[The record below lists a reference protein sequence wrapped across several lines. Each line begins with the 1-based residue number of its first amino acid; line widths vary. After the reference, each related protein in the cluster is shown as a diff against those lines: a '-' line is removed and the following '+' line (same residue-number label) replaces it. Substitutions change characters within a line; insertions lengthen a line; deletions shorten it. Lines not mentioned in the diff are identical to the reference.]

1 MKSLSKIR
9 IILILFSVFLG
20 LLYAAPNFFSSSV
33 QNKSFNFL
41 PGKKINLGLDL
52 KGGSYLLLKADMEV
66 VFAEK
71 LESLRSDI
79 RSTLRKAKIGYKK
92 LSVKE
97 DYVSFEMRTG
107 SSVEQIKS
115 AILKLDKNLIVEI
128 NTNNF
133 QIKFSDA
140 NKQKI
145 TKTTMAQAIEI
156 VRRRIDETG
165 TNEPSI
171 QQQGI
176 DRIIVQLPGLDDP
189 SRIKKLLGKTAKLNF
204 QLVHPTIM
212 SEDINKDSKSPPG
225 YVVLEEDKNADR
237 LYMVNKRIMVSG
249 EMLKDATPTFDRNNS
264 PSVSFQLSPLGGK
277 KFGRVTG
284 KHVGRAFAIVL
295 DGKVVSAPVIQ
306 TQIFS
311 SGQIT
316 GAFSVQETN
325 DLALVLRSGALPAPM
340 IILEERSVGPGL
352 GRDSISSG
360 KIASIIGLIAVMV
373 FMLITYGIFGVFAN
387 IALFC
392 NIIFIVALLS
402 LIQATLTLP
411 GIAGI
416 VLTMGMAVDSN
427 VLIF

>member
-33 QNKSFNFL
+33 QNNSFNFL

-71 LESLRSDI
+71 LESLTSDI
-79 RSTLRKAKIGYKK
+79 RSSLRKAKIGYKK

-97 DYVSFEMRTG
+97 DYVSFEMRTD

-115 AILKLDKNLIVEI
+115 AILKLDKNLIIEI
-128 NTNNF
+128 NANNF

-204 QLVHPTIM
+204 QLVHPTIL
-212 SEDINKDSKSPPG
+212 SEDINKESKSPPG

-277 KFGRVTG
+277 K
-284 KHVGRAFAIVL
+284 
-295 DGKVVSAPVIQ
+295 
-306 TQIFS
+306 
-311 SGQIT
+311 
-316 GAFSVQETN
+316 N
-325 DLALVLRSGALPAPM
+325 
-340 IILEERSVGPGL
+340 LEE
-352 GRDSISSG
+352 
-360 KIASIIGLIAVMV
+360 
-373 FMLITYGIFGVFAN
+373 
-387 IALFC
+387 
-392 NIIFIVALLS
+392 
-402 LIQATLTLP
+402 
-411 GIAGI
+411 
-416 VLTMGMAVDSN
+416 
-427 VLIF
+427 